1 MGLLNELN
9 TINRTLENNQKIIT
23 KQQKEEEKAKNKIYV
38 AKIELLD
45 DLTDEIKIS
54 LKYNHDP
61 NNSKIRNE
69 IIEAILGYS
78 NIIYNKQYTRAFLI
92 ENYPKIATKEIKLY
106 KEKQKEL
113 DKIQIESKQE
123 EAKQRQQKTI
133 ARQQTFN
140 AIITILHYA
149 IILLA
154 TPFILIIAFVFGICK
169 SIK

>member
-45 DLTDEIKIS
+45 DLTDEIRLT
-54 LKYNHDP
+54 LKYNHNP
-61 NNSKIRNE
+61 NNANIRNE

-92 ENYPKIATKEIKLY
+92 ENFPKIASKEIKLY
-106 KEKQKEL
+106 KEQQKEL
-113 DKIQIESKQE
+113 DKIQIEE
-123 EAKQRQQKTI
+123 EK
-133 ARQQTFN
+133 QQTFN
-140 AIITILHYA
+140 AIITILKYT
-149 IILLA
+149 IILLS
-154 TPFILIIAFVFGICK
+154 TPFIFIVAFVFGICK